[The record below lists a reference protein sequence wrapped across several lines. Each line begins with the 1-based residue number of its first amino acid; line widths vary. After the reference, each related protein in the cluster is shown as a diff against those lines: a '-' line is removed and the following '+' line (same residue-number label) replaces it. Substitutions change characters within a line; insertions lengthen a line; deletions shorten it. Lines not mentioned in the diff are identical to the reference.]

1 MISRP
6 QRLFVELNACIQHA
20 GFVARVHLQSG
31 IMRRREHVR
40 AMALKIIDDR
50 DSKRRSLLRIGSGA
64 DFIQQNQRRHFTRL
78 DHRSDVCD
86 V

>member
-1 MISRP
+1 MISRA
-6 QRLFVELNACIQHA
+6 QRLFVELDAGIQHA
-20 GFVARVHLQSG
+20 GLVARIHLQSG
-31 IMRRREHVR
+31 IMRRRQHVR
-40 AMALKIIDDR
+40 AVAFEIIDHG
-50 DSKRRSLLRIGSGA
+50 DSERRSLLRIGSGA